1 MSSAAF
7 SSVSTFVAATNRAV
21 AYLPLIPCRSNGTS
35 TLFVEDSDA
44 PVEVPLDL
52 HGISGRYAT
61 ALFVAATKVDTLEKA
76 AEDMRKLKHDLSKPA
91 GALTMFIRIPIIKKD
106 EKAKILRE
114 AALAAGMTNT
124 IANFLEIV
132 AENNRLKHL
141 KLMVNQF
148 DELMKSVRGE
158 VVVRVTSAINLDE
171 EQTANLQETLEKFLA
186 FGDKPQMEL
195 VVDPSIIGGLIIK
208 IGDRLIDMSV
218 ARKIEY
224 YKKLMSIPV
233 YK

>member
-1 MSSAAF
+1 
-7 SSVSTFVAATNRAV
+7 
-21 AYLPLIPCRSNGTS
+21 
-35 TLFVEDSDA
+35 
-44 PVEVPLDL
+44 
-52 HGISGRYAT
+52 
-61 ALFVAATKVDTLEKA
+61 
-76 AEDMRKLKHDLSKPA
+76 
-91 GALTMFIRIPIIKKD
+91 
-106 EKAKILRE
+106 
-114 AALAAGMTNT
+114 MTNT

-148 DELMKSVRGE
+148 DELMKSARGE